1 MLEYDTITCTYE
13 GVLYRN
19 YPEHRCIVIINDSY
33 LTYHLFYNYQLFLGL
48 TDDTAQLQL
57 AEGFAYIIENHID
70 RANGNIV
77 QQLYDL
83 FDAYGYPF
91 RDISA
96 ELSYSTISK
105 IYIDFGDRNDFLAF
119 IERLKQEDTLPGM
132 PTETELLQ
140 FLSKGDD

>member
-77 QQLYDL
+77 QQLHDL

>member
-33 LTYHLFYNYQLFLGL
+33 LTYHLSYDYEMRLP
-48 TDDTAQLQL
+48 DDVAQREL
-57 AEGFAYIIENHID
+57 ANGFAYIMKNHID

-77 QQLYDL
+77 QQLHDL

-119 IERLKQEDTLPGM
+119 IERLKQEDTMPGM